1 MTAAP
6 RAKTEARVPRT
17 RSSRRAAHAPRRAVV
32 ERKTAETAIAVT
44 VDVDGTG
51 KTRVATSMPF
61 LDHMLTVM
69 GKHGLLDLTVRASGD
84 LDVDAH
90 HTVEDLGIVLGQALK
105 RALGDK
111 HGIRRFGAAAVPMDE
126 TVARATIDVSGRPY
140 LVYRIPLPTRRI
152 QSFDTELVEHFF
164 EALTVHAGLTVHL
177 EVPYGKN
184 AHHMLEA
191 SFKAF
196 GRALEHATRLDP
208 RVAGVPSS
216 KGRLE

>member
-1 MTAAP
+1 MGACRKP
-6 RAKTEARVPRT
+6 GS
-17 RSSRRAAHAPRRAVV
+17 RSGAAPRRAVV
-32 ERKTAETAIAVT
+32 ERKTAETAIT
-44 VDVDGTG
+44 VSLDLDGTG
-51 KTRVATSMPF
+51 TTRVATSMPF

-84 LDVDAH
+84 LDVDSH

-111 HGIRRFGAAAVPMDE
+111 SGIRRFGAAAVPMDE
-126 TVARATIDVSGRPY
+126 TLARATIDLSGRPY
-140 LVYRIPLPTRRI
+140 LVYRVPLTARKI
-152 QSFDTELVEHFF
+152 QTFDTDLVEHFF
-164 EALTVHAGLTVHL
+164 EAVAVHAGLTVHL

-191 SFKAF
+191 GFKAF
-196 GRALEHATRLDP
+196 GRALEQATRLDP

>member
-1 MTAAP
+1 MTE
-6 RAKTEARVPRT
+6 RRT
-17 RSSRRAAHAPRRAVV
+17 RRAAPTGRSTAKRRNAAPGRRAVV
-32 ERKTAETAIAVT
+32 ERATAETSIAVT
-44 VDVDGTG
+44 VDLDGTG

-84 LDVDAH
+84 LDVDCH

-105 RALGDK
+105 RALGDRA
-111 HGIRRFGAAAVPMDE
+111 GIRRFGSAAVPMDE
-126 TVARATIDVSGRPY
+126 TLARATIDVSGRPY
-140 LVYRIPLPTRRI
+140 LVYRVPISTRKI
-152 QSFDTELVEHFF
+152 QAFDTELVEHFF
-164 EALTVHAGLTVHL
+164 EALAVHGGLTIHL

-191 SFKAF
+191 GFKAF
-196 GRALEHATRLDP
+196 GRALEQATRLDP

>member
-1 MTAAP
+1 MGASRKPGP
-6 RAKTEARVPRT
+6 RRGA
-17 RSSRRAAHAPRRAVV
+17 APRRAVV
-32 ERKTAETAIAVT
+32 ERKTAETAIT
-44 VDVDGTG
+44 VSLDLDGTG
-51 KTRVATSMPF
+51 TTRVATSMPF

-84 LDVDAH
+84 LDVDCH

-111 HGIRRFGAAAVPMDE
+111 SGICRFGAAAVPMDE
-126 TVARATIDVSGRPY
+126 TLARATIDLSGRPY
-140 LVYRIPLPTRRI
+140 LVYRVPLTARKI
-152 QSFDTELVEHFF
+152 QTFDTDLVEHFF
-164 EALTVHAGLTVHL
+164 EAVAVHAGLTVHL

-191 SFKAF
+191 GFKAF
-196 GRALEHATRLDP
+196 GRALEQATRLDP

>member
-1 MTAAP
+1 MGASRKPGP
-6 RAKTEARVPRT
+6 R
-17 RSSRRAAHAPRRAVV
+17 SRAAPRRAVV
-32 ERKTAETAIAVT
+32 ERKTAETVIRVSL
-44 VDVDGTG
+44 DLDGTG
-51 KTRVATSMPF
+51 TTRVATSMPF

-84 LDVDAH
+84 LDVDSH

-111 HGIRRFGAAAVPMDE
+111 GGIRRFGAAAVPMDE
-126 TVARATIDVSGRPY
+126 TLARATIDVSGRPY
-140 LVYRIPLPTRRI
+140 LVYRVPLTARKI
-152 QSFDTELVEHFF
+152 QTFDTDLVEHFF
-164 EALTVHAGLTVHL
+164 EAVAVHAGLTVHL

-191 SFKAF
+191 GFKAF
-196 GRALEHATRLDP
+196 GRALEQATRLDP

-216 KGRLE
+216 KGRLD

>member
-1 MTAAP
+1 MGASRKPGP
-6 RAKTEARVPRT
+6 RSGA
-17 RSSRRAAHAPRRAVV
+17 APRRAVV
-32 ERKTAETAIAVT
+32 ERKTAETAIT
-44 VDVDGTG
+44 VSLDLDGTG
-51 KTRVATSMPF
+51 TTRVATSMPF

-84 LDVDAH
+84 LDVDYH

-111 HGIRRFGAAAVPMDE
+111 RGIRRFGAAAVPMDE
-126 TVARATIDVSGRPY
+126 TLARVTIDLSGRPY
-140 LVYRIPLPTRRI
+140 LVYRVPLTARKI
-152 QSFDTELVEHFF
+152 QTFDTDLVEHFF
-164 EALTVHAGLTVHL
+164 EAVAVHAGLTVHL

-191 SFKAF
+191 GFKAF
-196 GRALEHATRLDP
+196 GRALEQATRLDP

>member
-1 MTAAP
+1 MGA
-6 RAKTEARVPRT
+6 
-17 RSSRRAAHAPRRAVV
+17 SRKPGRRRGAAPRRAVV
-32 ERKTAETAIAVT
+32 ERKTSETAIT
-44 VDVDGTG
+44 VSLDLDGTG
-51 KTRVATSMPF
+51 TTRVATSMPF

-84 LDVDAH
+84 LDVDCH

-111 HGIRRFGAAAVPMDE
+111 SGIRRFGAAAVPMDE
-126 TVARATIDVSGRPY
+126 TLARATIDLSGRPY
-140 LVYRIPLPTRRI
+140 LVYRVPLTARKI
-152 QSFDTELVEHFF
+152 QTFDTDLVEHFF
-164 EALTVHAGLTVHL
+164 EAVAVHAGLTVHL

-191 SFKAF
+191 GFKAF
-196 GRALEHATRLDP
+196 GRALEQATRLDP

>member
-1 MTAAP
+1 MGASRKPGRRRGAAM
-6 RAKTEARVPRT
+6 RADGA
-17 RSSRRAAHAPRRAVV
+17 APRRAVV
-32 ERKTAETAIAVT
+32 ERKTAETTIT
-44 VDVDGTG
+44 VSLDLDGTG
-51 KTRVATSMPF
+51 TTRVATSMPF

-84 LDVDAH
+84 LDVDCH

-111 HGIRRFGAAAVPMDE
+111 SGIRRFGAAAVPMDE
-126 TVARATIDVSGRPY
+126 TLARATIDLSGRPY
-140 LVYRIPLPTRRI
+140 LVYRVPLTARKI
-152 QSFDTELVEHFF
+152 QTFDTDLVEHFF
-164 EALTVHAGLTVHL
+164 EAVAVHAGLTVHL

-191 SFKAF
+191 GFKAF
-196 GRALEHATRLDP
+196 GRALEQATRLDP

>member
-1 MTAAP
+1 VA
-6 RAKTEARVPRT
+6 
-17 RSSRRAAHAPRRAVV
+17 
-32 ERKTAETAIAVT
+32 RKTAETAIEVSL
-44 VDVDGTG
+44 DVDGTG
-51 KTRVATSMPF
+51 RTRVVTSMPF

-69 GKHGLLDLTVRASGD
+69 GKHGLLDLTVKASGD
-84 LDVDAH
+84 LEVDYH

-105 RALGDK
+105 QALGDRV
-111 HGIRRFGAAAVPMDE
+111 GLRRFGSAAVPMDE
-126 TVARATIDVSGRPY
+126 TVARVTVDLSGRPY
-140 LVYRIPLPTRRI
+140 LVYRVPLTTRKV

-164 EALTVHAGLTVHL
+164 EAVSVHAGMTLHV

-196 GRALEHATRLDP
+196 GRALEQATRIDP

-216 KGRLE
+216 KGTLE

>member
-1 MTAAP
+1 MT
-6 RAKTEARVPRT
+6 
-17 RSSRRAAHAPRRAVV
+17 SRRATV

-44 VDVDGTG
+44 LDLDGTG
-51 KTRVATSMPF
+51 ATRVSTAMPF

-69 GKHGLLDLTVRASGD
+69 GKHGLMDLTVRASGD
-84 LDVDAH
+84 LEVDSH
-90 HTVEDLGIVLGQALK
+90 HTVEDLGIVIGQALK
-105 RALGDK
+105 RALGEK
-111 HGIRRFGAAAVPMDE
+111 TGIRRFGSAAVPMDE
-126 TVARATIDVSGRPY
+126 TLARATVDLSGRPY
-140 LVYRIPLPTRRI
+140 LVYRIPVTTRKI

-164 EALTVHAGLTVHL
+164 EALSVHAGLTVHL

-191 SFKAF
+191 TFKAF
-196 GRALEHATRLDP
+196 GRALEQATRVDP

>member
-1 MTAAP
+1 MSERRP
-6 RAKTEARVPRT
+6 
-17 RSSRRAAHAPRRAVV
+17 RRAAAKRTNGSSGRRAVV
-32 ERKTAETAIAVT
+32 ERTTAETAIAVT
-44 VDVDGTG
+44 VDLDGTG
-51 KTRVATSMPF
+51 KTRIATSMPF

-84 LDVDAH
+84 LDVDCH

-105 RALGDK
+105 RALGDRG
-111 HGIRRFGAAAVPMDE
+111 GIRRFGSAAVPMDE
-126 TVARATIDVSGRPY
+126 TLARATIDVSGRPY
-140 LVYRIPLPTRRI
+140 LVYRVPLSTRRI
-152 QSFDTELVEHFF
+152 QAFDTELVEHFF
-164 EALTVHAGLTVHL
+164 EALAVHCGLTIHL

-196 GRALEHATRLDP
+196 GRALEQATRLDP
-208 RVAGVPSS
+208 RVTGVPSS

>member
-1 MTAAP
+1 MPGRAATR
-6 RAKTEARVPRT
+6 RASG
-17 RSSRRAAHAPRRAVV
+17 SSRRLPARRAAIS
-32 ERKTAETAIAVT
+32 RKTKETAIVVT
-44 VDVDGTG
+44 LDLDGTG
-51 KTRVATSMPF
+51 RTRVATAMPF

-69 GKHGLLDLTVRASGD
+69 GKHGLLDLTVKASGD

-105 RALGDK
+105 QALGDK
-111 HGIRRFGAAAVPMDE
+111 AGITRFGAGAVPMDE
-126 TVARATIDVSGRPY
+126 TLARATVDVSGRPY
-140 LVYRIPLPTRRI
+140 LVYRVPVTTRKI

-164 EALTVHAGLTVHL
+164 EALVVHAGLTLHL

-191 SFKAF
+191 TFKAF
-196 GRALEHATRLDP
+196 GRALEQATRIDP

-216 KGRLE
+216 KGRIE

>member
-1 MTAAP
+1 MTSRKSARRTGRPP
-6 RAKTEARVPRT
+6 R
-17 RSSRRAAHAPRRAVV
+17 RRATVS
-32 ERKTAETAIAVT
+32 RKTAETT
-44 VDVDGTG
+44 VEVSLDLDGTG
-51 KTRVATSMPF
+51 RTRVTTSMPF

-69 GKHGLLDLTVRASGD
+69 GKHGLLDLGVEASGD
-84 LDVDAH
+84 LDVDCH

-105 RALGDK
+105 QALGDK
-111 HGIRRFGAAAVPMDE
+111 AGIRRFGSAAVPMDE
-126 TVARATIDVSGRPY
+126 TLARATVDLSGRPY
-140 LVYRIPLPTRRI
+140 LVYRVPLTARKI

-164 EALTVHAGLTVHL
+164 EALSVHAGLTVHL

-196 GRALEHATRLDP
+196 GRALEQATRIDP

-216 KGRLE
+216 KGKLE

>member
-1 MTAAP
+1 
-6 RAKTEARVPRT
+6 VI
-17 RSSRRAAHAPRRAVV
+17 S
-32 ERKTAETAIAVT
+32 RKTAETAIHVSL
-44 VDVDGTG
+44 DLDGTG
-51 KTRVATSMPF
+51 RTRVTTSMPF

-69 GKHGLLDLTVRASGD
+69 GKHGLLDLGVKASGD
-84 LDVDAH
+84 LDVDYH

-105 RALGDK
+105 QALGDK
-111 HGIRRFGAAAVPMDE
+111 IGIRRFGSAAVPMDE
-126 TVARATIDVSGRPY
+126 TLARATVDLSGRPY
-140 LVYRIPLPTRRI
+140 LVYRVPLSTRKV
-152 QSFDTELVEHFF
+152 QSFDTDLVEHFF
-164 EALTVHAGLTVHL
+164 EALAVHAGLTVHL

-196 GRALEHATRLDP
+196 GRALEQATRIDP

>member
-1 MTAAP
+1 MAS
-6 RAKTEARVPRT
+6 RVRT
-17 RSSRRAAHAPRRAVV
+17 RGTGRPQRRAATRRAVV
-32 ERKTAETAIAVT
+32 SRKTAETA
-44 VDVDGTG
+44 VDVSLDLDGTG
-51 KTRVATSMPF
+51 RTRVATSMPF

-69 GKHGLLDLTVRASGD
+69 GKHGLFDLGVKASGD
-84 LDVDAH
+84 VDVDCH

-105 RALGDK
+105 QALGDK
-111 HGIRRFGAAAVPMDE
+111 AGIRRFGSAAVPMDE
-126 TVARATIDVSGRPY
+126 TLARATVDLSGRPY
-140 LVYRIPLPTRRI
+140 LVYRVPLTARKI

-164 EALTVHAGLTVHL
+164 EALSVHAGLTVHL

-196 GRALEHATRLDP
+196 GRALEQATRIDP

>member
-1 MTAAP
+1 MGASRKPGPRSGAAT
-6 RAKTEARVPRT
+6 RADGA
-17 RSSRRAAHAPRRAVV
+17 APRRAVV
-32 ERKTAETAIAVT
+32 ERKTAETAIT
-44 VDVDGTG
+44 VSLDLDGTG
-51 KTRVATSMPF
+51 ATRVATSMPF

-84 LDVDAH
+84 LDVDCH

-111 HGIRRFGAAAVPMDE
+111 RGIRRFGAAAVPMDE
-126 TVARATIDVSGRPY
+126 TLARATIDLSGRPY
-140 LVYRIPLPTRRI
+140 LVYRVPLTARKI
-152 QSFDTELVEHFF
+152 QTFDTDLVEHFF
-164 EALTVHAGLTVHL
+164 EALAVHAGLTVHL

-191 SFKAF
+191 GFKAF
-196 GRALEHATRLDP
+196 GRALEQATRLDP

>member
-1 MTAAP
+1 M
-6 RAKTEARVPRT
+6 V
-17 RSSRRAAHAPRRAVV
+17 S
-32 ERKTAETAIAVT
+32 RKTAETAIDVSL
-44 VDVDGTG
+44 DVDGTG
-51 KTRVATSMPF
+51 RTRVVTSMPF

-69 GKHGLLDLTVRASGD
+69 GKHGLLDLTVKASGD
-84 LDVDAH
+84 LEVDYH

-105 RALGDK
+105 QAVGDK
-111 HGIRRFGAAAVPMDE
+111 VGLRRFGSAAVPMDE
-126 TVARATIDVSGRPY
+126 TLARVTVDLSGRPY
-140 LVYRIPLPTRRI
+140 LVYRVPLSTRKV

-164 EALTVHAGLTVHL
+164 EALSVHAGMTVHV

-196 GRALEHATRLDP
+196 GRALEQATRIDP

-216 KGRLE
+216 KGRIE